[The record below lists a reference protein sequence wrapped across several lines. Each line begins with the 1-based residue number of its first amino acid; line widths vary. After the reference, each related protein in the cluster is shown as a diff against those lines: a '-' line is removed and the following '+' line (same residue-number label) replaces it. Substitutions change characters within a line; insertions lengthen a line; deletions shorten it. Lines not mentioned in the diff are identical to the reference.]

1 MKRALGLSLG
11 AVLLL
16 SACADTVT
24 MSKARGE
31 RAGFET
37 VAGIS
42 RQATGAEAAWL
53 QTPAERQAH
62 AQRVRAIVQGKTIS
76 AEQAVQVALLN
87 NPGLQASY
95 ADLGMSAADLWETAL
110 GPVPSV
116 GISVS
121 GLVSG
126 DVTRS
131 VEGTVA
137 SSILDM
143 VTKRSRTRAADLEFR
158 QAQLAA
164 AGETLAL
171 AHETRRTWIEAVG
184 AFEAAGLVG
193 RAQGAADAASELAAE
208 LGETGALSRADQA
221 REHAFNAELAAER
234 AEARLEAQIAKEKLV
249 RLLGLWGTDTDFYVP
264 DSLPGLPGSVP
275 NRANI
280 ERMALE
286 NRVDLA
292 AGRLEL
298 EAVAARYKL
307 NGQTRMLSD
316 AEISAGAEIERE
328 DGENERSPIVDV
340 AFSIPVYDTSGLI
353 SRRGKLEYL
362 RSANGLAQSAINAR
376 SEARSAYTAVTGK
389 HQIALHWRDQVLPLR
404 REIDEQALLSYNGM
418 LTSTFELLNDAREG
432 LESQLSAA
440 EAKRDYWLA
449 EADATAAIWG
459 GASDNG
465 EDE

>member
-1 MKRALGLSLG
+1 MRAVSGISMG
-11 AVLLL
+11 ALLL
-16 SACADTVT
+16 LTACAETT
-24 MSKARGE
+24 TINKARDD
-31 RAGFET
+31 RAGFAT
-37 VAGIS
+37 VFEVS
-42 RQATGAEAAWL
+42 RRATGAQAVWF
-53 QTPAERQAH
+53 QTPAERQAY
-62 AQRVRAIVQGKTIS
+62 AQRVRAIAQGKTIN

-137 SSILDM
+137 ASIMDI
-143 VTKRSRTRAADLEFR
+143 VTKKSRTNAADLEFR

-171 AHETRRTWIEAVG
+171 AHETRRSWIEAVG

-193 RAQGAADAASELAAE
+193 QARGAADAASELAAE
-208 LGETGALSRADQA
+208 LGATGALSRADQA
-221 REHAFNAELAAER
+221 REHVFTAELAAEQ
-234 AEARLEAQIAKEKLV
+234 AKAKLEARLAKEKLV
-249 RLLGLWGTDTDFYVP
+249 RLLGLWGSGTEFYVP
-264 DSLPGLPGSVP
+264 DSLPDLPARLPDHS
-275 NRANI
+275 NI

-307 NGQTRMLSD
+307 NGKTRMLSD
-316 AEISAGAEIERE
+316 AEVAAGVEIEQE
-328 DGENERSPIVDV
+328 DGETERSPVVDV
-340 AFSIPVYDTSGLI
+340 AFNIPVYDTSGLI

-362 RSANGLAQSAINAR
+362 RSASSLAQTAIDAR
-376 SEARSAYTAVTGK
+376 SEARSAYMAVTGT

-404 REIDEQALLSYNGM
+404 RQINEQALLSYNGM

-432 LESQLSAA
+432 LESQLGAV

-459 GASDNG
+459 GATGNG

>member
-143 VTKRSRTRAADLEFR
+143 VTKKSRTRAADLEFR

-249 RLLGLWGTDTDFYVP
+249 RLLGLWGTGTEFYVP
-264 DSLPGLPGSVP
+264 DSLPALPGSAP
-275 NRANI
+275 NRSNI
-280 ERMALE
+280 ERLALE

-298 EAVAARYKL
+298 EAVAARYRL
-307 NGQTRMLSD
+307 TGQTRMLSD
-316 AEISAGAEIERE
+316 AEVAAGVEIERE
-328 DGENERSPIVDV
+328 DGENERSPVVDV

-362 RSANGLAQSAINAR
+362 RSANNLAQSAINAR
-376 SEARSAYTAVTGK
+376 SEARSAYSAVTGK

-432 LESQLSAA
+432 LDSQLSAA